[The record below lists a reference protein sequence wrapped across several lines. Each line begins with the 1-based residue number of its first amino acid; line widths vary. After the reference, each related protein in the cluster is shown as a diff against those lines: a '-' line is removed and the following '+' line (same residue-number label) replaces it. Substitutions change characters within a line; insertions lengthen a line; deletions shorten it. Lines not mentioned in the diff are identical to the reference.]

1 MKPHLLKVSRDQ
13 SGSFN
18 ARRETRANVNNKWHY
33 HPEIELVYFKKGSGT
48 QYIGDSIST
57 FVPGDVALVGSN
69 LPHFWHF
76 DTNTDNHNEADV
88 SVIHFKEFFWGEQFL
103 QLPETNTI
111 KAALEKSNRGIYI
124 AGENEDTI
132 GALIERI
139 VEANGFR
146 KINLLMEVLHIIGQS
161 ANGKQMA
168 SIGFRNNFPEEVSNN
183 LDAVYNYTID
193 NFRNDITLKEIAGV
207 ANMSP
212 NYFCRYFKSKS
223 SKTYSYFI
231 SEIRV
236 GHACKLLIENKLS
249 IKEIS
254 FESGFNNF
262 TSFHNHFKI
271 VTGKTPLNYQKMF
284 LR

>member
-1 MKPHLLKVSRDQ
+1 MKPHLLKISRDQ
-13 SGSFN
+13 SGSFS

-33 HPEIELVYFKKGSGT
+33 HPDFELVYFKKGYGT

-57 FVPGDVALVGSN
+57 FMPGDVALVGSN

-76 DTNTDNHNEADV
+76 DTNTDNHYEADV
-88 SVIHFKEFFWGEQFL
+88 SVIHFKEFFWGEMFL

-111 KAALEKSNRGIYI
+111 KCALEKSNRGIYI
-124 AGENEDTI
+124 PGENDTI
-132 GALIERI
+132 IGTMIESI
-139 VEANGFR
+139 VEADGFR
-146 KINLLMEVLHIIGQS
+146 KINLLMEVLHTIGQS
-161 ANGKQMA
+161 TNIRLMA
-168 SIGFRNNFPEEVSNN
+168 SIGFRNNFPAEVSNN
-183 LDAVYNYTID
+183 MDAVYNYTID
-193 NFRNDITLKEIAGV
+193 NFRKNITLKQIADV

-231 SEIRV
+231 SEVRV
-236 GHACKLLIENKLS
+236 GHACKLLIENKLT

-271 VTGKTPLNYQKMF
+271 ITGKTPLNYQKMF